1 MVVGMEKNLKESIM
15 SKCSKI
21 IVGGCSFTDKNM
33 PRHAKPKPLD
43 FKMWATH
50 IGEWSNCEVIN
61 VALSGYGNQAIYH
74 TTLKEIWKNLD
85 NIEHDYVMWSE
96 WARQDFMLGEEIKKD
111 GFFQTVIPRLENDE
125 YNKTQEF
132 YQRTWSRPFPNMQQL
147 IDTNMNYIYS
157 MQAIC
162 KQLGIKYTAC
172 QALTP
177 IPQFVEGIYNVTP
190 FAFKLVKH
198 PLIEKIENFMGWPMI
213 YSLAGF
219 NITELCNLAMGS
231 SWRISLEDAH
241 PNEKAQ
247 KFIASKIYEYSGK
260 S

>member
-1 MVVGMEKNLKESIM
+1 M
-15 SKCSKI
+15 SKI

-33 PRHAKPKPLD
+33 PKNAKPKPLD
-43 FKMWATH
+43 FKIWPEY

-61 VALSGYGNQAIYH
+61 TARSGFGNHAIYH
-74 TTLKEIWKNLD
+74 SVLNEIWN
-85 NIEHDYVMWSE
+85 NIDDVQHVYVMWSE
-96 WARQDFMLGEEIKKD
+96 WARQDFLTEAGYR
-111 GFFQTVIPRLENDE
+111 TVIPRLENDE

-147 IDTNMNYIYS
+147 IGTNMNYIYS

-172 QALTP
+172 QALPP
-177 IPQFVEGIYNVTP
+177 IPQFVEGTFHETP

-198 PLIEKIENFMGWPMI
+198 PLLEKIENFMGWPMLD
-213 YSLAGF
+213 SLGGF
-219 NITELCNLAMGS
+219 NIVELCNLAMGS